1 MSCEVQFLAQGAF
14 NKVYTIRVGD
24 EIKHVIRVSLPVH
37 PCFKTMNEVATIEYL
52 RDHTNIPA
60 PKVHGSQPSNTTDL
74 GFEWMIQDFVP
85 GRKLQDAWLGMS
97 WLKKELLVRKLIE
110 YLAQLFE
117 KRFDRLGSLYKTK
130 NLQQL
135 PSNKIPDTRLL
146 GMEHSTY
153 TQQFC
158 LGKIVSMPFFWGQQ
172 LDRNVPRGPYK
183 HSREWLSAQ
192 LQLNFMERNDP
203 FDDGVEDSDDDDD
216 DHGEKPEIIKR
227 RYERLMALL
236 PKIFPENGEEE
247 FVLHHDDLNTNNIL
261 VNENDELSGIID
273 WECVH
278 TVPLYIACQM
288 PKFLDGE
295 MDRHVCPNPDKYA
308 QCTDDEGNP
317 KPNEMYERHLDE
329 YENTCLWTFF
339 LEEMGRVCPE
349 WVKCYQNSRLKQG
362 FADAVADFGE
372 QFNCTEIDLW
382 LDVVEKKGIC
392 PRLQQIRQLRQR
404 LMDDPSAWMD
414 KYSNDEGSEFAWGAV
429 REETMRCLLEGWS
442 SIE

>member
-1 MSCEVQFLAQGAF
+1 
-14 NKVYTIRVGD
+14 VYTICVGD
-24 EIKHVIRVSLPVH
+24 EIKYVIRVSLPVH

-60 PKVHGSQPSNTTDL
+60 PKLHGSQPFNTTDL

-85 GRKLQDAWLGMS
+85 GCKLQDAWPGMS

-117 KRFDRLGSLYKTK
+117 KRFDWLGSLYATED
-130 NLQQL
+130 LQQL
-135 PSNKIPDTRLL
+135 PSNEIPDTRLL

-192 LQLNFMERNDP
+192 LRLTFMERNDP

-216 DHGEKPEIIKR
+216 DHGENPEIIKR

-236 PKIFPENGEEE
+236 PKIFPEDGEEK

-261 VNENDELSGIID
+261 VNESDELSGVID

-295 MDRHVCPNPDKYA
+295 MDRHICPDPSEYA
-308 QCTDDEGNP
+308 ECTDNDG
-317 KPNEMYERHLDE
+317 KPIANEKYERHLDE
-329 YENTCLWTFF
+329 YENTCLWSFF
-339 LEEMGRVCPE
+339 LVEMGRVCPE
-349 WVKCYQNSRLKQG
+349 WVKCFKESKLKAG
-362 FADAVADFGE
+362 FADAVAEFGE
-372 QFNCTEIDLW
+372 QFSSVYIDMW
-382 LDVVEKKGIC
+382 LDVVEKKGKC
-392 PRLQQIRQLRQR
+392 PSLQEIRRLKQR
-404 LMDDPSAWMD
+404 LMDDPGVWTD
-414 KYSNDEGSEFAWGAV
+414 KYAKDGEYGYSWDGLFAEIKS
-429 REETMRCLLEGWS
+429 RLL
-442 SIE
+442 